1 MQGETESGYRQ
12 GLTDATIPKTRIP
25 PYPPNLCTTVIET
38 ILASV
43 TLAVCLVLLGRM
55 MLKPRLQQ
63 RVDAAVRRAV
73 AACRRSVT
81 SAYRWRSF
89 RREAARAAEEAIRR
103 ARGPGPRAGGAWDGD
118 REGNVYKPKSFK
130 RPRKPH

>member
-1 MQGETESGYRQ
+1 M
-12 GLTDATIPKTRIP
+12 
-25 PYPPNLCTTVIET
+25 IET

-55 MLKPRLQQ
+55 MLKPRQQQ
-63 RVDAAVRRAV
+63 RLDAAVRRAV
-73 AACRRSVT
+73 QACRRSMS

-89 RREAARAAEEAIRR
+89 RKEAARAAEEAIRR
-103 ARGPGPRAGGAWDGD
+103 ARGPGPHAGGSWEGD

>member
-1 MQGETESGYRQ
+1 M
-12 GLTDATIPKTRIP
+12 
-25 PYPPNLCTTVIET
+25 IET

-43 TLAVCLVLLGRM
+43 TLTVCFVLLGRM
-55 MLKPRLQQ
+55 MLKPHLQQ

-73 AACRRSVT
+73 QTCRRSVA

-89 RREAARAAEEAIRR
+89 RKEAARAAEEAIRR
-103 ARGPGPRAGGAWDGD
+103 ARGPGPQGDGSWGGD

>member
-1 MQGETESGYRQ
+1 M
-12 GLTDATIPKTRIP
+12 
-25 PYPPNLCTTVIET
+25 IET

-43 TLAVCLVLLGRM
+43 TLAVCLALLGRM
-55 MLKPRLQQ
+55 MLKPHLQQ
-63 RVDAAVRRAV
+63 RLDTAVRRAV
-73 AACRRSVT
+73 MACRRSVT

-103 ARGPGPRAGGAWDGD
+103 ARGAGPSARGAWDGD

>member
-1 MQGETESGYRQ
+1 
-12 GLTDATIPKTRIP
+12 
-25 PYPPNLCTTVIET
+25 VIET

-55 MLKPRLQQ
+55 MLKPRQQQ
-63 RVDAAVRRAV
+63 RVDTAVRRV
-73 AACRRSVT
+73 VMACRRSVT

-103 ARGPGPRAGGAWDGD
+103 ARGPGQSAWEGD
-118 REGNVYKPKSFK
+118 RDGNVYKPKSFK

>member
-1 MQGETESGYRQ
+1 M
-12 GLTDATIPKTRIP
+12 
-25 PYPPNLCTTVIET
+25 IET

-43 TLAVCLVLLGRM
+43 TLAVCLALLGRM
-55 MLKPRLQQ
+55 MLTPRLQQ
-63 RVDAAVRRAV
+63 RLDSAVLRAV
-73 AACRRSVT
+73 IACRRSVT

-103 ARGPGPRAGGAWDGD
+103 ARGPGPGTRGAWEGD